1 MSWKTKLL
9 KYTKILGRKPPRVQT
24 RGIGSAIAQKTPD
37 SNAGLYFSPILARA
51 NVQRSLKDLS
61 EEVLNTLSDDQ
72 VRSLISRASPIV
84 SKAVKDYADAI
95 SAGISWTAD
104 RTQEPN
110 VDTPQRR
117 LLSEFLEKLELDG
130 NSIEKIIGEFGRS
143 MFIYGGAFAELVIA
157 EDQRTPLLL
166 KTLDASTV
174 RFIKRR
180 DPILGEIYILGQER
194 TAFTDSDIA
203 RETDSDS
210 GFNSTNFRS
219 FQNEETIQ
227 YLPIDSE
234 PNNPYG
240 TPILDP
246 AIFHVILMAGFFDSF
261 NQAIKGHIWPNLHI
275 TLDPELFRQGQEAL
289 GEGDLATNDQI
300 DSIQKKYENSQ
311 GEIVENI
318 KKLEPG
324 NALLTP
330 PYVQIGGTIA
340 GGSQARSPLG
350 SIKDLQD
357 VIRRELILAVKS
369 QPILMGSNEA
379 VAETHAIE
387 QRRDYG
393 ELIRSGQKVLAPF
406 VTKFF
411 NLILRLNGYPPLAVF
426 TLSYFNT
433 ADYKDRAATFSSFRQ
448 GLLTA
453 SQDLQQF
460 VLALETAVEAEYLTP
475 QQAQEM
481 FEEGMEIRRQLSILP
496 QDL

>member
-1 MSWKTKLL
+1 MSWKTRILNI
-9 KYTKILGRKPPRVQT
+9 TKIFGRKPPRPQT

-72 VRSLISRASPIV
+72 VRNLISRASPIV

-110 VDTPQRR
+110 VETPQRR
-117 LLSEFLEKLELDG
+117 LLSDFLEKLELDG

-157 EDQRTPLLL
+157 EDGRTPLLL
-166 KTLDASTV
+166 KTLDATTV
-174 RFIKRR
+174 RFRKRR
-180 DPILGEIYILGQER
+180 DPILGEVYELGQEATSFYDDDR
-194 TAFTDSDIA
+194 ITNI
-203 RETDSDS
+203 
-210 GFNSTNFRS
+210 GFGSVNFRS
-219 FQNEETIQ
+219 FQDEETIQ
-227 YLPIDSE
+227 YLGIDTE

-246 AIFHVILMAGFFDSF
+246 AVFHVILMAGFFDSF

-275 TLDPELFRQGQEAL
+275 TLDPAQFREAQEAL
-289 GEGDLATNDQI
+289 AEGTPATDDQI
-300 DSIQKKYENSQ
+300 ESIQKKYENAQ
-311 GEIVENI
+311 AEIVENI
-318 KKLEPG
+318 KKLQPG
-324 NALLTP
+324 NALLTGP
-330 PYVQIGGTIA
+330 DVALGGTIA
-340 GGSQARSPLG
+340 GGSGTRSPLG

-393 ELIRSGQKVLAPF
+393 ELIRSGQKSLAPF
-406 VTKFF
+406 ITKFF

-433 ADYKDRAATFSSFRQ
+433 ADYKDRASTFSLFRD
-448 GLLTA
+448 GLLKGSEDMIKLVEALDAAKA
-453 SQDLQQF
+453 SGYMSDQQ
-460 VLALETAVEAEYLTP
+460 ALEAWEEA
-475 QQAQEM
+475 Q
-481 FEEGMEIRRQLSILP
+481 EIRRQLSILP
-496 QDL
+496 QDP